1 MNIFYE
7 KKIKNGIFLTPK
19 QTQNQPSITFDANNK
34 SLYTLI
40 MHDPDAPV
48 GNYLHW
54 IVVNIPENK
63 IEKGDILVQY
73 KGPSPP
79 EIPDIIHRYFFI
91 LLKQDNKIEIKEK
104 IPSIMNLANL
114 YSILNTKLKKVDIQY
129 FTSKYQKIIK

>member
-19 QTQNQPSITFDANNK
+19 QTQNQPSITFDTNNK